1 MQPKTKNIQNVSEQ
15 TATKYPNQTMKPCGE
30 PKSEISYMEWFLQPL
45 AFEIYN
51 LSHCFTVLEKQ
62 MLKKNMPFLIFL
74 AQSLRACAEM
84 KGRPFMKKNET

>member
-62 MLKKNMPFLIFL
+62 MLKKKYAFPHLPGTIPQGMCRNEGPSFH
-74 AQSLRACAEM
+74 E
-84 KGRPFMKKNET
+84 KK